1 MTTKRYIGL
10 SVLILVLASMA
21 IFLSTSATASA
32 KYGFSLPISH
42 DEAGDFTVAYTRR
55 KMNVLS
61 ENLKIMHMQPITSED
76 LSPLGFPEVKSNHPL
91 ALVIIKGDVDISGAW
106 PGADQGNTRYTHIN
120 YVFDLEEGE
129 PIAVLAELNDDIL
142 KRALDP
148 SLRLRLTDIPRPPE
162 PISEP
167 LPDGVVEPTIKPPD
181 SNP

>member
-1 MTTKRYIGL
+1 MTTKKYIGRA
-10 SVLILVLASMA
+10 VLILVLASTA
-21 IFLSTSATASA
+21 IFLITSTTASA

-42 DEAGDFTVAYTRR
+42 DEAGDFAIEYTRR

-61 ENLKIMHMQPITSED
+61 ENLQVLHTQSIASED
-76 LSPLGFPEVKSNHPL
+76 LPPLGFPEVKSNHPL
-91 ALVIIKGDVDISGAW
+91 VLVIIRGDIDISGAW
-106 PGADQGNTRYTHIN
+106 PGAGQGNTRYPYIN

-129 PIAVLAELNDDIL
+129 PVAVLAELNDDIL

-148 SLRLRLTDIPRPPE
+148 SLRITDIPQPPE

-167 LPDGVVEPTIKPPD
+167 LPDGSVEPTIEPPE